1 MKDCSYKED
10 YAKPCMACEKE
21 GEDDERYPSVSIYS
35 PDAIASIFGS
45 MVPKAGESFEMP
57 MQIRV
62 TRITDS
68 TNGPSDL
75 SFEIT
80 AVGKITK
87 VKGAP
92 MEEEDEDA
100 DEEEA

>member
-1 MKDCSYKED
+1 MKDCAYKEE
-10 YAKPCMACEKE
+10 YKEPCMSCKE
-21 GEDDERYPSVSIYS
+21 GGEDEERYPSVSIYS
-35 PDAIASIFGS
+35 SDAIAAIFGS

-68 TNGPSDL
+68 TDGPSDL

-80 AVGKITK
+80 AVGKISK

-92 MEEEDEDA
+92 MEDEEDA
-100 DEEEA
+100 DKEAA